1 MLAVALEPDL
11 PLSFT
16 PIKESAEIDAMFRNG
31 EADAF
36 LGMTYIGAKKQ
47 QALADLGLRLVSIN
61 TWRGFFKVVPQEI
74 RGFAE
79 LRGRKRS
86 EEHTSELQS
95 LMRISYA
102 VFCLKKNK
110 KQKTQQQ
117 SQIQNEDK

>member
-61 TWRGFFKVVPQEI
+61 TWRGFFEVVPQEL
-74 RGFAE
+74 RGFAV
-79 LRGRKRS
+79 LRGRKVIVSGPFGSGWNGGGVIIFDRS
-86 EEHTSELQS
+86 AAHPSAPQS
-95 LMRISYA
+95 L
-102 VFCLKKNK
+102 L
-110 KQKTQQQ
+110 
-117 SQIQNEDK
+117 